1 MRPEDFQLKPAC
13 EAEMK
18 ATRMKKRVYEIL
30 QKAMAEPRREGWARL
45 ARPCRGAAASPR

>member
-1 MRPEDFQLKPAC
+1 MRPEDFQLNPAC

-30 QKAMAEPRREGWARL
+30 QKAMAGAPREG
-45 ARPCRGAAASPR
+45 